1 MNRIRGSY
9 LLVAALAT
17 LAVVAAACGSTNTP
31 GTTSKG
37 TITVAGFN
45 FPESSI
51 LANLY
56 GEALAH
62 DGYTVNYKLNL
73 GTRKVIAPALS
84 SGQIDMYPGY
94 AASELEY
101 YNNAAGEATADPVAT
116 TAKLNTYLAKI
127 NAVAL
132 TPSAAF
138 DGNAYAVT
146 KATAT
151 KYNLT
156 KLSDLT
162 PIAGQLVFGAG
173 PECPTY
179 KFCLPGLMSVYGLHF
194 KQTLTLDTD
203 GPATVAPALSSGQI
217 DLYPGYAASEL
228 EYYNHAAGEATSD
241 PVATTA
247 KLNTYLATINAVALT
262 PSAAFDGNAY
272 AVTKATATKYNLTK
286 LSDLTPI
293 AGQLVFGAGPECP
306 TYKFCLP
313 GLMSVYGLHFKQTLT
328 LDTDGPATRAAFKNG
343 SIQVGLVFSSDAD
356 LNALGL
362 VVLQDD
368 MHMIAADN
376 VVPVVRT
383 AIATDEVK
391 TVLNK
396 IDAGLTTADLVTMNG
411 QVELLHQDADAVA
424 MAYLQQ
430 HNYFS

>member
-1 MNRIRGSY
+1 MNRFRGSY
-9 LLVAALAT
+9 LLVAALAV
-17 LAVVAAACGSTNTP
+17 LATVAAACGSTNTP

-37 TITVAGFN
+37 TVTVAGFN

-51 LANLY
+51 LAQLY
-56 GEALAH
+56 GQALAH
-62 DGYTVNYKLNL
+62 DGYTVNYKVNL
-73 GTRKVIAPALS
+73 GTRKVIAPALQ
-84 SGQIDMYPGY
+84 SGQIDLYPGY

-101 YNNAAGEATADPVAT
+101 YNNSAGEATPDPAAT
-116 TAKLNTYLAKI
+116 TTKLNTYLAKI

-138 DGNAYAVT
+138 DGNAYAVN
-146 KATAT
+146 KQTAA

-162 PIAGQLVFGAG
+162 PIASQLVFGAG

-179 KFCLPGLMSVYGLHF
+179 KY
-194 KQTLTLDTD
+194 
-203 GPATVAPALSSGQI
+203 
-217 DLYPGYAASEL
+217 
-228 EYYNHAAGEATSD
+228 
-241 PVATTA
+241 
-247 KLNTYLATINAVALT
+247 
-262 PSAAFDGNAY
+262 
-272 AVTKATATKYNLTK
+272 
-286 LSDLTPI
+286 
-293 AGQLVFGAGPECP
+293 
-306 TYKFCLP
+306 CLP

-368 MHMIAADN
+368 KHMIAADN
-376 VVPVVRT
+376 VVPVVRI
-383 AIATDEVK
+383 AVATDELK
-391 TVLNK
+391 SVLNK
-396 IDAGLTTADLVTMNG
+396 VDAGLTTADLVTMNG

-424 MAYLQQ
+424 TAYLQQ